1 MPRLIKLSNPKKTRL
16 GNTPVHTHIISGFL
30 VGLFV
35 ALSVFLFP
43 SFLSFIIKDAQSD
56 AAIKPFPISVNPE
69 KQLIVENPEADLYFQ
84 SETAFKIDA
93 RNRTNDFFGQI
104 ATAISSIPVYSL
116 LGSAGVRFVT
126 LYPGFRQEEVVRAF
140 DRVLS
145 WDKKT
150 EQDFINTF
158 GTTEDT
164 LSEGKFIPG
173 TYAIEGNPTVDDIH
187 NMLRN
192 RFEETIANRYSAE
205 TEEIVPLHQALTIAS
220 MLERETSSPEEM
232 RIISG
237 IMWNRLWNNMPL
249 QIDATLQYAKSTANK
264 GKGGQWWPKIVPKDK
279 YIKSPYN
286 TYLNKGLPPAPISN
300 PSIAAV
306 VAAINPKQTDC
317 VFYFHDKKGIFYC
330 TPTYEEHVA
339 LLKKYYGQ
347 GK

>member
-1 MPRLIKLSNPKKTRL
+1 MPRLIKLSNPKKTRSS
-16 GNTPVHTHIISGFL
+16 NTPIHRHIVSGLL

-43 SFLSFIIKDAQSD
+43 SFLSFIIQDTKSD
-56 AAIKPFPISVNPE
+56 AIVKPFPISVNPHT
-69 KQLIVENPEADLYFQ
+69 QLIVENPEADLYFQ
-84 SETAFKIDA
+84 SETAFQTDT
-93 RNRTNDFFGQI
+93 RSRTSDFFGQI
-104 ATAISSIPVYSL
+104 ATAISSIPGYSL
-116 LGSAGVRFVT
+116 LGSAGIRFVT
-126 LYPGFRQEEVVRAF
+126 VYPGFRQEEVVRAF
-140 DRVLS
+140 DRMLS

-150 EQDFINTF
+150 EQSFIETFDNTKNSV
-158 GTTEDT
+158 
-164 LSEGKFIPG
+164 SEGKFIPG
-173 TYAIEGNPTVDDIH
+173 TYVIEGSPSVDEIH
-187 NMLRN
+187 AMIQS
-192 RFEETIANRYSAE
+192 RFEETIADRYSAE
-205 TEEIVPLHQALTIAS
+205 TENIVPLHQALTIAS
-220 MLERETSSPEEM
+220 MLERETNSPEEM

-237 IMWNRLWNNMPL
+237 IIWNRLWNNMPL

-264 GKGGQWWPKIVPKDK
+264 GKGGQWWPKVVPNDK

-286 TYLNKGLPPAPISN
+286 TYANKGLPPAPISN